1 MLAAMPIRSCSI
13 QYAKMVTTRHID
25 RWNHIDRVEAGAFL
39 YAPFL
44 IRYLFIAS

>member
-1 MLAAMPIRSCSI
+1 MSFSMGEWV
-13 QYAKMVTTRHID
+13 KMVTTRL
-25 RWNHIDRVEAGAFL
+25 IDRVEAGAFGVFL